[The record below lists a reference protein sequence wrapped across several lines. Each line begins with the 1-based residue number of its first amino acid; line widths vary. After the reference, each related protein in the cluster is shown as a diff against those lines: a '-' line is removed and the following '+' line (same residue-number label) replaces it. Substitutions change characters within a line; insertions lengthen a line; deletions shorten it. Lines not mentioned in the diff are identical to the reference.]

1 MFIFIFLN
9 LVLLTTALPAPHFQ
23 YIGCISRQSSPTFT
37 PTSLTAPITISQ
49 CIQACSGKATL
60 VAIGNGICFCDQGSA
75 SASFELVD
83 EQRCSEPCV
92 PGDGRCGGEG
102 VLSLYQI
109 SDCKGDCNG
118 GRNGTIPPIVP
129 PSPCTL
135 GGASK
140 PVHTPV
146 HTPVSTPAT
155 KVQSAVCPPGGCQT
169 AANVPISTPASSNS
183 TPKPCASGGCSADD
197 QSGSQ
202 SGSDKAPTGQGS
214 NAAPAL
220 ASENPRLY
228 TSGILS
234 SIVAV
239 IFGLALL

>member
-1 MFIFIFLN
+1 MFIFILLN

-23 YIGCISRQSSPTFT
+23 YIGCISHQSSPTFT

-109 SDCKGDCNG
+109 SGCKGDCNG

-135 GGASK
+135 CGASK
-140 PVHTPV
+140 PVTTPV
-146 HTPVSTPAT
+146 HTPVPTPAT
-155 KVQSAVCPPGGCQT
+155 KVQPAVCPPGGCQT
-169 AANVPISTPASSNS
+169 AVTVPISTPISNNS

-202 SGSDKAPTGQGS
+202 AGSDKAPTGQGS
-214 NAAPAL
+214 NAAPSL
-220 ASENPRLY
+220 ASESPRLY

-234 SIVAV
+234 AIAAV
-239 IFGLALL
+239 VFGLALV

>member
-1 MFIFIFLN
+1 MFIFILLS

-37 PTSLTAPITISQ
+37 PASLTAPITISQ

-83 EQRCSEPCV
+83 EQRCSVPCV

-109 SDCKGDCNG
+109 SGCKGDCTG
-118 GRNGTIPPIVP
+118 GRNGTVPPIVP

-135 GGASK
+135 CGAS
-140 PVHTPV
+140 TPV
-146 HTPVSTPAT
+146 PTPAT

-169 AANVPISTPASSNS
+169 VVTVPTSTPVASNS
-183 TPKPCASGGCSADD
+183 TAKPCPSGGCSADG

-202 SGSDKAPTGQGS
+202 AGSDKAPTGQGS
-214 NAAPAL
+214 NAAPGL
-220 ASENPRLY
+220 ASESPRLH

-234 SIVAV
+234 AIAAV
-239 IFGLALL
+239 IFGLALA

>member
-1 MFIFIFLN
+1 MFIFILLN

-37 PTSLTAPITISQ
+37 ATSLTAPITISQ

-109 SDCKGDCNG
+109 SGCKGDCNE

-135 GGASK
+135 CGASK
-140 PVHTPV
+140 PVTTPV
-146 HTPVSTPAT
+146 PTPAT
-155 KVQSAVCPPGGCQT
+155 KVHSAVCPPGGCQT
-169 AANVPISTPASSNS
+169 AVTVPISTPVASNS
-183 TPKPCASGGCSADD
+183 TSKPCTSGGCSADN

-202 SGSDKAPTGQGS
+202 AGSDKAPPGQGS
-214 NAAPAL
+214 NAAPGL
-220 ASENPRLY
+220 ASESPRLY

-234 SIVAV
+234 AIAAV
-239 IFGLALL
+239 IFGLALV

>member
-1 MFIFIFLN
+1 MFIFILLN

-83 EQRCSEPCV
+83 QQRCNIPCV
-92 PGDGRCGGEG
+92 PGDGKCGGEG

-109 SDCKGDCNG
+109 SGCKGDCTG
-118 GRNGTIPPIVP
+118 GRNGTVPPVVP
-129 PSPCTL
+129 PSPCML
-135 GGASK
+135 CGAS
-140 PVHTPV
+140 TPV
-146 HTPVSTPAT
+146 PTPAT
-155 KVQSAVCPPGGCQT
+155 KVQPAVCPPGGCQT
-169 AANVPISTPASSNS
+169 VVMVPTYTPVANNS
-183 TPKPCASGGCSADD
+183 TAKPCPSGGCSADD

-202 SGSDKAPTGQGS
+202 AGSAKAPSGQGS
-214 NAAPAL
+214 NAAPGL
-220 ASENPRLY
+220 ASESPRLY

-234 SIVAV
+234 AIVAV
-239 IFGLALL
+239 IVGLSLV